1 MVKVYTLSRPQRA
14 AAILVAMGKERAGVV
29 LKTFKSDE
37 LRVMIDAAHTLQTIP
52 QPDLEKLVQEFEA
65 EFTKGVGLIDS
76 ADTMKNILNDFM
88 SDDELKDFIKREQ
101 MDNSEKDTIDIWE
114 QLEETEPEKV
124 VAYLEKQPAQL
135 ASIILKRLQPK
146 TSASLLKQLPEDKR
160 KKTVARMLS
169 SRDISDRMLEAI
181 EKNLREE
188 FKPNPNAG
196 GMRESA
202 SKMADIL
209 NEMDSETCDIMLA
222 QMEGQIDDK
231 KLALVKSMMFRF
243 EDVVRMATE
252 DRTKLCDGLPQELLT
267 NALYKADKS
276 VMEAVLSSLGQRT
289 RRMIESEI
297 SDDVKIQENT
307 VLQARKSIATL
318 ALKMAAEGQI
328 TLPEK

>member
-1 MVKVYTLSRPQRA
+1 
-14 AAILVAMGKERAGVV
+14 
-29 LKTFKSDE
+29 
-37 LRVMIDAAHTLQTIP
+37 
-52 QPDLEKLVQEFEA
+52 
-65 EFTKGVGLIDS
+65 
-76 ADTMKNILNDFM
+76 
-88 SDDELKDFIKREQ
+88 
-101 MDNSEKDTIDIWE
+101 
-114 QLEETEPEKV
+114 
-124 VAYLEKQPAQL
+124 
-135 ASIILKRLQPK
+135 
-146 TSASLLKQLPEDKR
+146 
-160 KKTVARMLS
+160 
-169 SRDISDRMLEAI
+169 
-181 EKNLREE
+181 
-188 FKPNPNAG
+188 
-196 GMRESA
+196 
-202 SKMADIL
+202 MADIL
-209 NEMDSETCDIMLA
+209 NEMDSETCDLMLA